1 MGKTETA
8 GKAIACKRCGAAAVI
23 ILSYQRYHVYCC
35 ACQSN
40 DLLKTYNSKRND
52 VEQKDIQESQ
62 AVLSQDNA

>member
-8 GKAIACKRCGAAAVI
+8 GKTIKCKRCGAAAVI
-23 ILSYQRYHVYCC
+23 ILSDRRHYVYCC
-35 ACQSN
+35 TCQSN

-62 AVLSQDNA
+62 AVLSPDNA